1 MPEEKPTAAA
11 GHESVEG
18 EVVYRRV
25 QSLEEGTERGG
36 GPGRRAPAQERGIS
50 PTLMPLVVG
59 FALLLTVIIVLGR
72 ISVNRLD
79 QVSTDVLNLERGY
92 AGKLSILL
100 ELRLTLTNLNNEA
113 RARGRVEGEPE
124 PTISMPFGYR
134 IRRAREEVSKVLPR
148 FEHLPLAQ
156 TDRGREFRRELEE
169 YLAVTEDNDRYSL
182 EGFAKFRTVDASLN
196 SMLRDATGPEQAAI
210 LQQIESIESRALRSI
225 RLWSTI
231 AILIGII
238 VASGTIW
245 EVQRR
250 FRQLRQSMSDAQRE
264 RRFSAQML
272 EGMVSAIAA
281 IDAHDHIR
289 SANAAF
295 FKIFPHAT
303 VGASVYDK
311 FAPPEAMKMLEA
323 AVATRVTEATY
334 RGRWMCPDDNPDC
347 ANRAY
352 DIYSSPLA
360 IDGEQ
365 GQLVTLVDVT
375 AAAEAEAQVRKT
387 ESLAAVGQAA
397 AQVAHEIKNPLGSI
411 RLGVSMLRD
420 TTRDREGLNTIDLVE
435 RGIDHLNK
443 LVVDVTQFSGQRAL
457 DRSEVNLHELL
468 NASLELIADRITQ
481 KRTPIEK
488 HYSEETLGGEWD
500 EDQLRQVFMNILA
513 NAVDASEADSPIIIT
528 TARLEASASGDG
540 EGRNTHL
547 GGAQRMARV
556 TIQDK
561 GPGMDEQTR
570 SRIFEPFFTTKKR
583 GTGLGLAI
591 VKQIIERHNGTISF
605 ASTQGQGT
613 SFMIDLPLKGSDK
626 RAVIS
631 DE

>member
-1 MPEEKPTAAA
+1 MLEEKPTAV
-11 GHESVEG
+11 HDSVEG
-18 EVVYRRV
+18 EVVYKRV
-25 QSLEEGTERGG
+25 LPLEESAERPGG
-36 GPGRRAPAQERGIS
+36 QGRRPPAELRGLS
-50 PTLMPLVVG
+50 PTLMPLLVG
-59 FALLLTVIIVLGR
+59 FALLLTVIVVLGR
-72 ISVNRLD
+72 SSVNRLD
-79 QVSTDVLNLERGY
+79 QVSTDILNLERGY

-100 ELRLTLTNLNNEA
+100 ELRMTLTNLNNEA

-124 PTISMPFGYR
+124 PALSMPFGYR
-134 IRRAREEVSKVLPR
+134 IRRARDEVSKVLPR

-156 TDRGREFRRELEE
+156 TDRGRAFRRELDE

-182 EGFAKFRTVDASLN
+182 EGFAKFRAVDASLN
-196 SMLRDATGPEQAAI
+196 SMLRDATGPEQENI
-210 LQQIESIESRALRSI
+210 LQQIESIQNSASRSI

-231 AILIGII
+231 AILIGVL
-238 VASGTIW
+238 VAAGTIW

-250 FRQLRQSMSDAQRE
+250 FRQLRQSMSEAQRE

-295 FKIFPHAT
+295 FKIFPGAT

-311 FAPPEAMKMLEA
+311 FAPPEAMMMLEA

-334 RGRWMCPDDNPDC
+334 RGRWMCPEDNPDC

-375 AAAEAEAQVRKT
+375 EAAEAEAQVRKT

-443 LVVDVTQFSGQRAL
+443 LVVDVTQFSGQRPL
-457 DRSEVNLHELL
+457 DRAEVNLHDLL
-468 NASLELIADRITQ
+468 EASLELIADRIRE

-488 HYSEETLGGEWD
+488 HYSEETLKGDWD
-500 EDQLRQVFMNILA
+500 EDQLRQVFMNIIA
-513 NAVDASEADSPIIIT
+513 NAADASSAGSPITIRT
-528 TARLEASASGDG
+528 MRVERVESNNA
-540 EGRNTHL
+540 GRNGHL
-547 GGAQRMARV
+547 GGARPQPMARV
-556 TIQDK
+556 EVEDK
-561 GPGMDEQTR
+561 GAGMDETTQA
-570 SRIFEPFFTTKKR
+570 RIFEPFFTTKKR

-591 VKQIIERHNGTISF
+591 VKQIIERHSGIIS
-605 ASTQGQGT
+605 AISSPGQGT
-613 SFMIDLPLKGSDK
+613 TFIIDLPLKSTDK
-626 RAVIS
+626 
-631 DE
+631 

>member
-1 MPEEKPTAAA
+1 
-11 GHESVEG
+11 
-18 EVVYRRV
+18 
-25 QSLEEGTERGG
+25 
-36 GPGRRAPAQERGIS
+36 
-50 PTLMPLVVG
+50 MPLLIG
-59 FALLLTVIIVLGR
+59 FALLLTVIVVLGR
-72 ISVNRLD
+72 SSVNRLD
-79 QVSTDVLNLERGY
+79 QVSTDIINLERGY

-100 ELRLTLTNLNNEA
+100 ELRMALTNLNNEA

-124 PTISMPFGYR
+124 PTVSMPFGYR
-134 IRRAREEVSKVLPR
+134 IRRARDEVSKVLPR

-156 TDRGREFRRELEE
+156 TDRGRAFRSELDE

-182 EGFAKFRTVDASLN
+182 EGFAKFRAVDASLN
-196 SMLRDATGPEQAAI
+196 SMLRDATGPEQESI
-210 LQQIESIESRALRSI
+210 LQQIESIQNSASRSI
-225 RLWSTI
+225 RLWSAI

-238 VASGTIW
+238 VALGTIW

-250 FRQLRQSMSDAQRE
+250 FRQLRQSMSEAQRE

-272 EGMVSAIAA
+272 EGMVSAIVA

-295 FKIFPHAT
+295 FKIFPGAT

-311 FAPPEAMKMLEA
+311 FAPPEAMMMLEA
-323 AVATRVTEATY
+323 AVATRVTESTY
-334 RGRWMCPDDNPDC
+334 RGRWTCPEDNPDC

-375 AAAEAEAQVRKT
+375 EAAEAEALVRKT

-443 LVVDVTQFSGQRAL
+443 LVVDVTQFSGQRSL
-457 DRSEVNLHELL
+457 DRTEVNLQDLL
-468 NASLELIADRITQ
+468 DASLELIADRLRE

-488 HYSEETLGGEWD
+488 HYSAETLKGTWD
-500 EDQLRQVFMNILA
+500 EDQLRQVFMNIIA
-513 NAVDASEADSPIIIT
+513 NAVDASEAGSPITIM
-528 TARLEASASGDG
+528 TARADAVERNNA
-540 EGRNTHL
+540 GRNGQL
-547 GGAQRMARV
+547 GSGKSQQVARV
-556 TIQDK
+556 TIEDK
-561 GPGMDEQTR
+561 GAGMNETTQ

-591 VKQIIERHNGTISF
+591 VKQIIERHGGTISV
-605 ASTQGQGT
+605 ASAPGQGT
-613 SFMIDLPLKGSDK
+613 SFIIDLPLKNSN
-626 RAVIS
+626 
-631 DE
+631 E

>member
-1 MPEEKPTAAA
+1 MQEERPTA
-11 GHESVEG
+11 GHETDEG

-25 QSLEEGTERGG
+25 PSLEEGAPR
-36 GPGRRAPAQERGIS
+36 PGAQRRRPLAQERGIS
-50 PTLMPLVVG
+50 PTLMPLLVG

-72 ISVNRLD
+72 ISVNQLD

-100 ELRLTLTNLNNEA
+100 ELRVALTNLNNEA

-124 PTISMPFGYR
+124 PIIPMPFGYR
-134 IRRAREEVSKVLPR
+134 IGRAREEVQKVLPR

-156 TDRGREFRRELEE
+156 AEAGRAFRRELEE
-169 YLAVTEDNDRYSL
+169 YFAATETRERYGV
-182 EGFAKFRTVDASLN
+182 EGFEKFRAVDASLN
-196 SMLRDATGPEQAAI
+196 AMLRDATGPEQAAI

-225 RLWSTI
+225 RLWSML
-231 AILIGII
+231 AILIGVL
-238 VASGTIW
+238 VAAGTIW

-250 FRQLRQSMSDAQRE
+250 FRQLRRSMSEAQSE

-295 FKIFPHAT
+295 FKIFPRASI
-303 VGASVYDK
+303 GASVFDK
-311 FAPPEAMKMLEA
+311 FAPPEAMTMLEA
-323 AVATRVTEATY
+323 AVATRVTRATY
-334 RGRWMCPDDNPDC
+334 RGRWMCPESNPDC

-352 DIYSSPLA
+352 DVYSSPLA

-365 GQLVTLVDVT
+365 GQIVTLVDVT
-375 AAAEAEAQVRKT
+375 EAAEAEAQVRRT

-443 LVVDVTQFSGQRAL
+443 LVVDVTQFSGQRPL
-457 DRSEVNLHELL
+457 DRTEVKLDELL
-468 NASLELIADRITQ
+468 DASLELIADRIRE
-481 KRTPIEK
+481 KKTPIEK
-488 HYSEETLGGEWD
+488 HYSEYALKGEWD

-513 NAVDASEADSPIIIT
+513 NAVDASKAEEPIIIS
-528 TARLEASASGDG
+528 TARVEGAAGQDA
-540 EGRNTHL
+540 GRNGHF
-547 GGAQRMARV
+547 GGAHPLARV
-556 TIQDK
+556 QIEDT
-561 GPGMDEQTR
+561 GSGMDEETR
-570 SRIFEPFFTTKKR
+570 ARIFEPFFTTKKR

-591 VKQIIERHNGTISF
+591 VKQIIERHGGTISVSS
-605 ASTQGQGT
+605 ATGQGT
-613 SFMIDLPLKGSDK
+613 TFTIDLPLKIARSN
-626 RAVIS
+626 
-631 DE
+631 E